1 MADLARRDLLALGGR
16 LLAAGTVAGLGVRGA
31 ALAAGATPAAS
42 AARDAGLGRDLK
54 IGYLPITDAS
64 ALLTAHQRGLFA
76 ARGVTSAKPVLM
88 RSWEALAQAF
98 VVGEVDVVH
107 LLVPFAVQ
115 LRLAHDHPF
124 SLVAW
129 GHTNG
134 SALTVAPTITRTSD
148 LAGTTVAIP
157 YWWSI
162 HNVLLQQ
169 LLAKEGLRPV
179 IRQRASAA
187 DRTVELVVMA
197 PADMV
202 PALAAKTIAGFVV
215 ADPFSAVAEAKGI
228 GRVHRFL
235 GDVWR
240 QHACC
245 GIAVRQDLIAQHPPV
260 VQGITDA
267 VVDAQTWLDGHRPEA
282 GPLLTTTGGY
292 LPQPPA
298 AVGAVFGRGAAAY
311 QQVLAHPDWHG
322 ETLSFSAFP
331 QPSFTRSLVGLMRE
345 TVVDGDRSFLDIPGA
360 GQVHERVFDDRF
372 VRRSIAA
379 AGLPAPALRQEDIA
393 P

>member
-240 QHACC
+240 HHACC
-245 GIAVRQDLIAQHPPV
+245 GIAVRQDLIAQHPQV

-345 TVVDGDRSFLDIPGA
+345 TVVDGDRSFLDTPGA

-372 VRRSIAA
+372 VRRSIAT